1 MSKSHQNKGKKV
13 RSFIAIEVPE
23 KIQKE
28 VISLKENISSDYTK
42 VRWVRKEN
50 IHLTLIFLGEIAEDV
65 IAHVKER
72 MQTVSKKHKTF
83 NMALQGTGVFPN
95 FKRPRVLWVGVS
107 PESKEPIIHLA
118 HDLMNS
124 LDFLKIDERKDFTPH
139 ITFGRIKSVYDS
151 VSLKSAIESMSI
163 KTEEFTAK
171 EITLFKSVLKPDG
184 AVYTPLTKFPLQ
196 PSNKQVVESK

>member
-1 MSKSHQNKGKKV
+1 VSKSHQNKGKKV

-23 KIQKE
+23 NIQKE
-28 VISLKENISSDYTK
+28 VVSLMENISHDCAK
-42 VRWVRKEN
+42 VRWVKKEN

-65 IAHVKER
+65 IDQVKER
-72 MQTVSKKHKTF
+72 MHTVSKNHKAF

-95 FKRPRVLWVGVS
+95 FRRPRVLWVGVS
-107 PESKEPIIHLA
+107 PESEEPIIHLA
-118 HDLMNS
+118 RDLMNS
-124 LDFLKIDERKDFTPH
+124 LDFLKIDERKDFAPH

-151 VSLKSAIESMSI
+151 VSLKSGIESISI

-184 AVYTPLTKFPLQ
+184 AVYTPVTKFPLQ
-196 PSNKQVVESK
+196 PSDK